1 MGKKKELNLVET
13 EALEIESKKKV
24 LSLDGQAYVDAI
36 TGLYNELS
44 KEISKLEKE
53 TDELSK
59 SIVNTFEIRLEFI
72 KEAWSD
78 SELTKEEKTK
88 IYNDYLDT
96 AKAYQQYQIDRVQ
109 KKEAKLEKKSKIK
122 DIILYGSVII
132 SVGIPAITK
141 AAKFVIEYLDKSKN

>member
-59 SIVNTFEIRLEFI
+59 SIVNTFEMRLEFI

-78 SELTKEEKTK
+78 SELTKE
-88 IYNDYLDT
+88 
-96 AKAYQQYQIDRVQ
+96 
-109 KKEAKLEKKSKIK
+109 
-122 DIILYGSVII
+122 
-132 SVGIPAITK
+132 
-141 AAKFVIEYLDKSKN
+141 